1 MEILFFI
8 VSLIYTVRG
17 LFSDDI
23 ERITYRVF
31 DEKTYKICLGIQN
44 VANCIFCVL
53 IGILVLIRAVTNR
66 EIGEGIDMMFGTQ
79 FAFNVLYF
87 WIVYY
92 IASPKRKDA
101 ILKLINAYKADH
113 PDLSDEE
120 LLLAFCREN
129 TDISLKEV
137 RSAVKSSKP
146 DK

>member
-44 VANCIFCVL
+44 AANCIFCVL
-53 IGILVLIRAVTNR
+53 IAILVLIQAVTNR

-137 RSAVKSSKP
+137 RSAIKSIKP
-146 DK
+146 NK

>member
-44 VANCIFCVL
+44 AANCIFCVL
-53 IGILVLIRAVTNR
+53 IAILVLIQTVTNR
-66 EIGEGIDMMFGTQ
+66 DIGEGIELMFGTQ
-79 FAFNVLYF
+79 FACNVLYI

-92 IASPKRKDA
+92 IASPRRKDA

-129 TDISLKEV
+129 TDISLKEAK
-137 RSAVKSSKP
+137 SAIKSSKP
-146 DK
+146 NL

>member
-44 VANCIFCVL
+44 AANCIFCVL
-53 IGILVLIRAVTNR
+53 IAILVLIQAVTNR
-66 EIGEGIDMMFGTQ
+66 DIGEGIEMMFGTQ
-79 FAFNVLYF
+79 FACNVLYTM
-87 WIVYY
+87 IVYY
-92 IASPKRKDA
+92 IALPRRKDA

-113 PDLSDEE
+113 PDLGDEE

-129 TDISLKEV
+129 TDISLKEA
-137 RSAVKSSKP
+137 RSAVKSSTP

>member
-23 ERITYRVF
+23 EKITYRVF
-31 DEKTYKICLGIQN
+31 SEKTYKICLGIQN
-44 VANCIFCVL
+44 TANCVFCVL
-53 IGILVLIRAVTNR
+53 IAVLVLIRAVTNR
-66 EIGEGIDMMFGTQ
+66 EIGESIELLFGTQ
-79 FAFNVLYF
+79 FACNVLYI

-92 IASPKRKDA
+92 IASPRRKDA

-113 PDLSDEE
+113 PDLGDEE

-129 TDISLKEV
+129 TDISLKEA
-137 RSAVKSSKP
+137 RSAIKSSKS
-146 DK
+146 KI